1 MPRYELALILKAMQR
16 MLPTASPSDSPDRPS
31 APSPEPTPRLTRRE
45 RRRCRLLA
53 HRMNQLTINS
63 PEDPHQPQILR
74 LLRLARAQASSTTPP
89 AQNTS
94 ILLHILIIML
104 SLASSTTANL
114 NYQPFNWT
122 LSQFDKFI
130 SFNVTVGAPSFTLPF
145 CQLAGFQPKHQA
157 ANLRSFVNC
166 EKLGPTR
173 EETIVS
179 SATGFYI
186 CPASTLDCQ
195 DPTSFFCP
203 SWGCETIAYGWSGAP
218 NKDPHLFLSSTTP
231 LQTNLSASITF
242 SIKNPNDDQWLTG
255 RTWGARLY
263 AHGHDHGSLFTIQK
277 RHTTTSAR
285 SPAISPNQVLD
296 PPKAQL
302 PSPPPSDTP
311 PASTSLSSHAP
322 MPRLPFIKLINAA
335 YASLNAS
342 HPNLT

>member
-1 MPRYELALILKAMQR
+1 MP
-16 MLPTASPSDSPDRPS
+16 PTTSPSDSPNRPS

-53 HRMNQLTINS
+53 HRMHQLTINS
-63 PEDPHQPQILR
+63 PEDLLQPQILR
-74 LLRLARAQASSTTPP
+74 LFRLARAQASSTTPP
-89 AQNTS
+89 AQNTP

-104 SLASSTTANL
+104 SLASSTTANP
-114 NYQPFNWT
+114 NHQPFNWT
-122 LSQFDKFI
+122 LSQFDKLI

-145 CQLAGFQPKHQA
+145 CQLPGFQPKRQI

-173 EETIVS
+173 KETIVS

-186 CPASTLDCQ
+186 CPASTLGCQ
-195 DPTSFFCP
+195 DPTNFFCP
-203 SWGCETIAYGWSGAP
+203 AWGCETIAYGWSGAP

-231 LQTNLSASITF
+231 LQTSLSAGITF

-263 AHGHDHGSLFTIQK
+263 AHGYHHGSLFTIQK
-277 RHTTTSAR
+277 RHTTTSTR
-285 SPAISPNQVLD
+285 SSAIGPNRVLD
-296 PPKAQL
+296 SPKAQL
-302 PSPPPSDTP
+302 PSPSPSGTS

-322 MPRLPFIKLINAA
+322 KPRLPPVRYSNP
-335 YASLNAS
+335 SLN
-342 HPNLT
+342 